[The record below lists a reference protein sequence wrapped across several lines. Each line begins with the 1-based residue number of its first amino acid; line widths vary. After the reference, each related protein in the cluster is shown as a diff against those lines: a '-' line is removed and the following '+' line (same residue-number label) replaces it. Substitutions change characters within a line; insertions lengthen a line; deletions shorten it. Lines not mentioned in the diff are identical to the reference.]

1 MGENATTVEIWKEA
15 VNELPTNV
23 LDRARISLGLSQGEL
38 WFHYFELGGMSS
50 AIELEAFLV
59 DILEPSDHDHDLI
72 AHALNECFTEIGQ
85 NHPVPYLADGT
96 GGGEALPHR

>member
-1 MGENATTVEIWKEA
+1 MNDSPI
-15 VNELPTNV
+15 NV

-38 WFHYFELGGMSS
+38 WFHYFEVGGMSS
-50 AIELEAFLV
+50 AVELEAFLA

-85 NHPVPYLADGT
+85 NHPVPYLADGI
-96 GGGEALPHR
+96 GASEARAHE